1 MKFKIKTKFY
11 WHNFIIRLSKMHIEN
26 EYPNCP
32 NICLPG
38 NLSIKFSP
46 KRPLLYGKKAQN
58 ASSGHGTTLPQRVL
72 KRSL

>member
-1 MKFKIKTKFY
+1 
-11 WHNFIIRLSKMHIEN
+11 MHIEN

-58 ASSGHGTTLPQRVL
+58 ASSGHGTALPQRVL
-72 KRSL
+72 KRSF